1 MTLPKII
8 KTQENIDQTIL
19 VDVLDEFG
27 EVLTKRIACERAL
40 TVYLNWQ
47 EIVTLMTLGERP
59 ELLVLGYLKNQHLIE
74 SKKMLDS
81 VIIDWETQS
90 AAVITK
96 EKQDDISSKLAKK
109 TITSGCGQGTMFGN
123 VMEKLSSTTLKAP
136 KVKQSTLYALLQALT
151 HHNDT
156 YKAAG
161 AVHGCAICKNTD
173 ILSFVEDIGRH
184 NAVDTLT
191 GEMWLK
197 GETGQ
202 NKIFYTTGRLTSEM
216 VIKVAQMQIPILISR
231 SGVTQMGYELAK
243 ELGIVL
249 IARAKGHRFQVFT
262 GKDKLIFD
270 VKKTA
275 HLPKI
280 RSKKQSKK

>member
-8 KTQENIDQTIL
+8 KTQESIHQTIL

-27 EVLTKRIACERAL
+27 ETLTKRIACERAL

-47 EIVTLMTLGERP
+47 EIVTLMTLGDRP
-59 ELLVLGYLKNQHLIE
+59 ELLVLGYLKNQHFIQ
-74 SKKMLDS
+74 SKRMLDS

-96 EKQDDISSKLAKK
+96 EKQDDISHKLTKK
-109 TITSGCGQGTMFGN
+109 TVTSGCGQGTMFGN
-123 VMEKLSSTTLKAP
+123 VMEELSSVTLTPP
-136 KVKQSTLYALLQALT
+136 KIKQSTLYALLQALT
-151 HHNDT
+151 HYNDT

-161 AVHGCAICKNTD
+161 AVHGCAICKNTE

-197 GETGQ
+197 DEKGQ
-202 NKIFYTTGRLTSEM
+202 DKIFYTTGRLTSEM
-216 VIKVAQMQIPILISR
+216 VIKVAQMEIPILISR
-231 SGVTQMGYELAK
+231 SGVTQMGYELA
-243 ELGIVL
+243 EQLGIVL

-262 GKDKLIFD
+262 GKNQLIFD
-270 VKKTA
+270 VKKS
-275 HLPKI
+275 PQS
-280 RSKKQSKK
+280 SKQH

>member
-123 VMEKLSSTTLKAP
+123 VMEKLSSTTLKTP
-136 KVKQSTLYALLQALT
+136 KIKQSTLYALLQALT